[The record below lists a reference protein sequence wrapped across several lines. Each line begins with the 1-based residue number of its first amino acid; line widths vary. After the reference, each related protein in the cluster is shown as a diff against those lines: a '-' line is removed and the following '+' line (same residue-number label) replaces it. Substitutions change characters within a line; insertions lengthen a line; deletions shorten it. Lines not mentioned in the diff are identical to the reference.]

1 MIKTT
6 SGNTSLNAGF
16 LESLRDLSEN
26 LSKEEVKELF
36 GDSAEDL
43 YNNNLFTSTK
53 QLVDINKIKSESNNG
68 IDLLYHAAKSHK
80 QKGYDVNLLSK
91 SFVPSMGFEMP
102 EWFGSM
108 ESIKKAKKVTALKAF
123 KAILK
128 ERYVDK
134 KKAASLFANLFD
146 FEDGSVNVNTF
157 VYSIQA
163 CQSYNT
169 LENHLR
175 SKSNQVTG
183 RLTIPDII
191 DSVTETNLLTNK
203 EITVFYSTD
212 DKKLSLV
219 DRGSCITISTL
230 SLELSNG
237 TPNKLMASLIK
248 PGADPV
254 EVFHKIIASALKR
267 KYLYLS
273 KNKATFQGF
282 LDGRFPFFMVPE
294 SDVKNYIQYRSVYD
308 LKQYR
313 DLVPDS
319 DKEKYD
325 HIVDI
330 LLGR

>member
-1 MIKTT
+1 MIKTN
-6 SGNTSLNAGF
+6 SENTSLNAGF

-26 LSKEEVKELF
+26 LSKEDVKELF
-36 GDSAEDL
+36 RDSAEDL

-53 QLVDINKIKSESNNG
+53 QLVNINKIKSESNNG

-91 SFVPSMGFEMP
+91 SFVASMGFEMP
-102 EWFGSM
+102 DWFGSM

-123 KAILK
+123 KTILK
-128 ERYVDK
+128 ELYVDK

-146 FEDGSVNVNTF
+146 LDTESTNFKKF
-157 VYSIQA
+157 VSSIQA
-163 CQSYNT
+163 CQSYNA
-169 LENHLR
+169 LENYLR
-175 SKSNQVTG
+175 NKSNSAKGT
-183 RLTIPDII
+183 LTIPDII

-254 EVFHKIIASALKR
+254 DVLHKIISSALKR

>member
-6 SGNTSLNAGF
+6 SENTSLNAGF

-26 LSKEEVKELF
+26 LTKEEVKELF
-36 GDSAEDL
+36 RDSAEDL

-68 IDLLYHAAKSHK
+68 IDLLYNAAKSHK
-80 QKGYDVNLLSK
+80 QKGYDVDLLSK

-102 EWFGSM
+102 EWFISM

-123 KAILK
+123 KTILR

-146 FEDGSVNVNTF
+146 LDDKSTNVKKF
-157 VYSIQA
+157 LSSIQA

-175 SKSNQVTG
+175 NKSNPVTG
-183 RLTIPDII
+183 RLTLPEII
-191 DSVTETNLLTNK
+191 DSVTETNFLTNK

-230 SLELSNG
+230 SLEVSNG

-254 EVFHKIIASALKR
+254 EVLHKIISSALKR

-282 LDGRFPFFMVPE
+282 LDDRFPFFMVPE
-294 SDVKNYIQYRSVYD
+294 SDVKNHIQYRSVYD

>member
-1 MIKTT
+1 M
-6 SGNTSLNAGF
+6 
-16 LESLRDLSEN
+16 
-26 LSKEEVKELF
+26 
-36 GDSAEDL
+36 
-43 YNNNLFTSTK
+43 
-53 QLVDINKIKSESNNG
+53 
-68 IDLLYHAAKSHK
+68 
-80 QKGYDVNLLSK
+80 
-91 SFVPSMGFEMP
+91 
-102 EWFGSM
+102 
-108 ESIKKAKKVTALKAF
+108 
-123 KAILK
+123 
-128 ERYVDK
+128 
-134 KKAASLFANLFD
+134 FANLFD
-146 FEDGSVNVNTF
+146 LDDKSTNVKKF
-157 VYSIQA
+157 LSSIQA

-169 LENHLR
+169 LDNYLKN
-175 SKSNQVTG
+175 KSNPVKG
-183 RLTIPDII
+183 IMTIPEII
-191 DSVTETNLLTNK
+191 DSVTETNFLTNK
-203 EITVFYSTD
+203 EITVFYSTE

-230 SLELSNG
+230 SLEVSNG

-248 PGADPV
+248 PGANPV
-254 EVFHKIIASALKR
+254 EVLHKIIVSALKR

-294 SDVKNYIQYRSVYD
+294 SDVKNHIQYRSVYD

>member
-6 SGNTSLNAGF
+6 SGNTNLNTGF

-26 LSKEEVKELF
+26 LTKEEVKDLF
-36 GDSAEDL
+36 RDSAEDL

-68 IDLLYHAAKSHK
+68 IDLLYNVAKSHK
-80 QKGYDVNLLSK
+80 QKGYDVDLLSK
-91 SFVPSMGFEMP
+91 SFVASMGFEMP
-102 EWFGSM
+102 DWFGSM

-123 KAILK
+123 KTILR
-128 ERYVDK
+128 ERYAAK
-134 KKAASLFANLFD
+134 NKAASLFANLFD
-146 FEDGSVNVNTF
+146 LDDKSTNVKKF
-157 VYSIQA
+157 LSSIQA

-169 LENHLR
+169 LDNYLKN
-175 SKSNQVTG
+175 KSNPVKG
-183 RLTIPDII
+183 IMTIPEII
-191 DSVTETNLLTNK
+191 DAVTETNFLTNK

-219 DRGSCITISTL
+219 DRGSCITISIL
-230 SLELSNG
+230 SLEFSNG
-237 TPNKLMASLIK
+237 TPNKLIASLIK

-254 EVFHKIIASALKR
+254 EVFHKIISSALKR

-294 SDVKNYIQYRSVYD
+294 SDVKNHIQYRSVYD

-325 HIVDI
+325 YIVDI